1 LFRVQWLTLLRG
13 FNQDP
18 VLGTAGGW
26 SALVKVAEERRGS
39 TLRTTCRALLAYG
52 RTLLRGDRQRLR
64 RADALLRR
72 SLAAAAAAAEEG
84 DDSGAAFLRGD
95 MFAHFV
101 RRYFL
106 DLLQP
111 AVRTHRIHT
120 HAHRTHRTQ
129 RTAHARMPRMTPC
142 VVCCVCVVC
151 VCVCAAAR
159 DA

>member
-1 LFRVQWLTLLRG
+1 MADLVAR

-18 VLGTAGGW
+18 VLATAGGW

-64 RADALLRR
+64 RADGLLRR
-72 SLAAAAAAAEEG
+72 SLVGAAAEEG
-84 DDSGAAFLRGD
+84 DSGAAFLRGD

-106 DLLQP
+106 DLLHLQP
-111 AVRTHRIHT
+111 AVRTT
-120 HAHRTHRTQ
+120 AH
-129 RTAHARMPRMTPC
+129 TAHARACRE
-142 VVCCVCVVC
+142 
-151 VCVCAAAR
+151 
-159 DA
+159 